1 MLTNYS
7 VQPYGIWV
15 FSTTTGVVI
24 ENNIVSNILNTNTG
38 GYGARGIHVST
49 GMALTNITIRNNVV
63 KHVRATSDAT
73 ATYWGIGIGI
83 EGATTGVNVYYNSV
97 NLYDTLA
104 GYSAATIHA
113 AFAVITSTAG
123 LLDVRDNVFARVCA
137 SGEPEFGL
145 KDLVSRMSGRSAK
158 TRNVLSMIESQGF
171 RILRASAPGKLKLM
185 PSPPG
190 NAHQRLKDTS
200 SRKSASKRTKGQ
212 PEGSA
217 VTGKTR
223 KPWVAEQ
230 V

>member
-1 MLTNYS
+1 M
-7 VQPYGIWV
+7 
-15 FSTTTGVVI
+15 
-24 ENNIVSNILNTNTG
+24 
-38 GYGARGIHVST
+38 
-49 GMALTNITIRNNVV
+49 
-63 KHVRATSDAT
+63 KHIPFRSDP
-73 ATYWGIGIGI
+73 
-83 EGATTGVNVYYNSV
+83 
-97 NLYDTLA
+97 
-104 GYSAATIHA
+104 
-113 AFAVITSTAG
+113 
-123 LLDVRDNVFARVCA
+123 RVCA

-145 KDLVSRMSGRSAK
+145 KDLVSQMSGRSAK